1 MIDIVD
7 IKADD
12 IFMEKISTDAIWSKV
27 DYLISNFSPSGDATF
42 SSICRF

>member
-12 IFMEKISTDAIWSKV
+12 IFMEKISTDAIWRKI
-27 DYLISNFSPSGDATF
+27 DYPISNISLSGDATL
-42 SSICRF
+42 RF